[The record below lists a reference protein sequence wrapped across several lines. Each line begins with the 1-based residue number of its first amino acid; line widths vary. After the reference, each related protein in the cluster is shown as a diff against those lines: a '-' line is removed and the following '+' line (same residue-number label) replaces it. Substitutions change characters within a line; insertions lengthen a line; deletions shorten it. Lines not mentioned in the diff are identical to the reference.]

1 VAQRKPK
8 LLCIDDDA
16 QGLVV
21 RKHLLE
27 VYGFDVTTCTSPR
40 QGLRLF
46 QFRDDVDLAVVDFNM
61 PDMDGATLAGEMKR
75 IHPEVPVVVLSALPW
90 LPERTP
96 KTYDLFLTKM
106 ESGLEISKKLNTL
119 LQSRHGH
126 DRKRRRTPFIRKTSA
141 LAGVLAGV
149 VVESATRH
157 LHLGRRKPQRAMT
170 YHGIAS

>member
-1 VAQRKPK
+1 MAHRKPK

-16 QGLVV
+16 QGLIV

-27 VYGFDVTTCTSPR
+27 VYGFEVTTCTSPR

-61 PDMDGATLAGEMKR
+61 PDMDGVTLAGEMKR
-75 IHPEVPVVVLSALPW
+75 VRPDVPVVVLSALPW
-90 LPERTP
+90 LPEHTP

-106 ESGLEISKKLNTL
+106 ESGLEISKRLTAL
-119 LQSRHGH
+119 LESRPAHGT
-126 DRKRRRTPFIRKTSA
+126 KRRRTPLIRKSSA

-149 VVESATRH
+149 VVESAARH
-157 LHLGRRKPQRAMT
+157 LLFGRRKPHRTMT
-170 YHGIAS
+170 YNGVAS

>member
-61 PDMDGATLAGEMKR
+61 PDMDGVTLAGEMKR
-75 IHPEVPVVVLSALPW
+75 IRPEVPVVVLSALPW
-90 LPERTP
+90 LPEQTP

-106 ESGLEISKKLNTL
+106 ETGLEISKRLNSL
-119 LQSRHGH
+119 LESRPAHPT
-126 DRKRRRTPFIRKTSA
+126 RRRTPFIRKTSA

-149 VVESATRH
+149 VVESAARH
-157 LHLGRRKPQRAMT
+157 LHLGRKKSHSAMT
-170 YHGIAS
+170 YHGLAG